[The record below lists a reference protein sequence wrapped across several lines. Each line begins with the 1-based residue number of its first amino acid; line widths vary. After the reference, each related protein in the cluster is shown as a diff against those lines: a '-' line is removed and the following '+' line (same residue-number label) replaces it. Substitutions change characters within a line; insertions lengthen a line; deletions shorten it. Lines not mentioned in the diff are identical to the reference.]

1 MIKRYYSHYT
11 FIYPD
16 IYLKNVIIELDIENK
31 IFDIFS
37 FEKEIEKTEFY
48 SGWLYFVSDPKDIM
62 NMNFDTNESHLFTS
76 SELVLKRLKGKAYK
90 IFDHNKKLIL
100 DI

>member
-62 NMNFDTNESHLFTS
+62 NMNFDANESHLFTS
-76 SELVLKRLKGKAYK
+76 SELVLKRLIGKAYK
-90 IFDHNKKLIL
+90 ICDHDKKLIL

>member
-76 SELVLKRLKGKAYK
+76 SELVLKRLIGKAYK
-90 IFDHNKKLIL
+90 ICDHDKKLIL